1 MDCTNIVN
9 PIITLITNVSL
20 DHQNILGEN
29 ITEIA
34 KEKSGIIKNNSIF
47 IKGEFQ
53 PDIDNIFL
61 KKCNSLK
68 VKYYS
73 SNLNRSPCWSI

>member
-1 MDCTNIVN
+1 MN
-9 PIITLITNVSL
+9 L
-20 DHQNILGEN
+20 DGLTKLPGDASFRDFYRKK
-29 ITEIA
+29 T
-34 KEKSGIIKNNSIF
+34 KNNSIF